1 MPPSLLLAP
10 TRVVQSSFVD
20 STRWE
25 RYRPRDGDI
34 IIGTYPKCG
43 TTWVQHIVG
52 MLIFR
57 SAAPRDITQVSP
69 WLDMKRFG
77 DQPLAAI
84 EAQTHRRFLKTHLP
98 LDAVPVYQGVKFIHV
113 ARDGRDAAMSLHNH
127 VRHYND
133 AFRAQLDRPASESD
147 TGSGSGNGLIKGP
160 VPGDPAAFFSD
171 WVAAGGSRGNPD
183 ESFFQVTN
191 SYWAARDNPD
201 MLLVHFN
208 DLKADLGGEMRRIAA
223 YLGITISEALWP
235 ELIAAAG
242 FSVMKEQGDL
252 LLPIAQQ
259 VWDRGAS
266 RFFNCGTNNRW
277 REIFAPD
284 DLARYEQLVAQRFT
298 PDQARWIAY
307 GRLAESAMDSH

>member
-1 MPPSLLLAP
+1 MPPLLLQAP
-10 TRVVQSSFVD
+10 TRIVQTSFVD

-25 RYRPRDGDI
+25 RYRPREGDI

-43 TTWVQHIVG
+43 TTWTQRIVG
-52 MLIFR
+52 MLIFG
-57 SAAPRDITQVSP
+57 SAAPCDITQVSP

-113 ARDGRDAAMSLHNH
+113 GRDGRDAAMSLHNH
-127 VRHYND
+127 VRHYSAD
-133 AFRAQLDRPASESD
+133 FRARFDNPMSQDDHASSN
-147 TGSGSGNGLIKGP
+147 GNGSVKGP
-160 VPGDPAAFFSD
+160 VPADPAAFFAD

-191 SYWAARDNPD
+191 SYWASRDNPD
-201 MLLVHFN
+201 MLLVHYS
-208 DLKADLGGEMRRIAA
+208 DLKSDLGGEMRRIAA
-223 YLGITISEALWP
+223 YLGIEISETLWP

-242 FSVMKEQGDL
+242 FAAMKAQGDL

-259 VWDRGAS
+259 IWDRGAS

-277 REIFAPD
+277 REIFTPG

-298 PDQARWIAY
+298 PDQARWTAR
-307 GRLAESAMDSH
+307 GRLAAPPTGPQ

>member
-1 MPPSLLLAP
+1 MSPPLIQAP
-10 TRVVQSSFVD
+10 TRIVQSGFVD

-25 RYRPRDGDI
+25 RYRPRDDDI

-52 MLIFR
+52 MLVFKTTT
-57 SAAPRDITQVSP
+57 PRDITQVSP

-127 VRHYND
+127 VFHYSP
-133 AFRAQLDRPASESD
+133 AFRAQLDNPASQSD
-147 TGSGSGNGLIKGP
+147 TRSGSSNGSIKGP
-160 VPGDPAAFFSD
+160 VPGDPAAFFAD
-171 WVAAGGSRGNPD
+171 WVASGGSRGNPD
-183 ESFFQVTN
+183 ESFFRVAN
-191 SYWAARDNPD
+191 SYWAARDKSD

-208 DLKADLGGEMRRIAA
+208 DLQADLGGEMRRIAA
-223 YLGITISEALWP
+223 YLGIVISEALWP

-242 FSVMKEQGDL
+242 FAAMKAQGDL

-266 RFFNCGTNNRW
+266 RFFNSGTNGRW
-277 REIFAPD
+277 REVCAPG
-284 DLARYEQLVAQRFT
+284 DLARYDQLVAQHFT
-298 PDQARWIAY
+298 PDQARWTTH
-307 GRLAESAMDSH
+307 GRLAG